1 MQITKEALQ
10 NIVNHLPAKV
20 EIDTLFEELL
30 LIAKLEESKNQIKN
44 GEFLTDE
51 ELDQEIKSW

>member
-1 MQITKEALQ
+1 MQITKE
-10 NIVNHLPAKV
+10 IVQKIVDHLPAKV
-20 EIDTLFEELL
+20 DIDTLFEELL
-30 LIAKLEESKNQIKN
+30 LVAKLEESKNQIKN

>member
-20 EIDTLFEELL
+20 DIDTLFEELL
-30 LIAKLEESKNQIKN
+30 LVAKLEESKNQIKN

>member
-1 MQITKEALQ
+1 MQITKE
-10 NIVNHLPAKV
+10 IVQKIVDHLPAKV
-20 EIDTLFEELL
+20 DIDILFEELL
-30 LIAKLEESKNQIKN
+30 LVAKLEESKNQIKN

>member
-1 MQITKEALQ
+1 MQITKKIIQ
-10 NIVNHLPAKV
+10 KIVDHLPAKV
-20 EIDTLFEELL
+20 DIDTLFEELL
-30 LIAKLEESKNQIKN
+30 LVAKLEESKNQIKN

>member
-1 MQITKEALQ
+1 MQITKE
-10 NIVNHLPAKV
+10 IVQKIVDHLPAKV
-20 EIDTLFEELL
+20 NIDILFEELL
-30 LIAKLEESKNQIKN
+30 LVAKLEESKNQIKN

>member
-1 MQITKEALQ
+1 MQITKK
-10 NIVNHLPAKV
+10 IVQKIVDHLPAKV
-20 EIDTLFEELL
+20 DIDTLFEELL
-30 LIAKLEESKNQIKN
+30 LVAKLEESKNQIKN

>member
-10 NIVNHLPAKV
+10 NIVIHLPVKV
-20 EIDTLFEELL
+20 DIDTLFEELL
-30 LIAKLEESKNQIKN
+30 LVAKLEESKNQIKN
-44 GEFLTDE
+44 REFLADE